1 MKYFFENR
9 NRICVQKELNA
20 KSEYIKW
27 MKLILRRS
35 KEIGK
40 IEIPISAVIIDENGR
55 CIGRGSN
62 KRNSNND
69 PLGHAEIIA
78 LKQAS
83 LLKNDWRFNECQI
96 ITNLEPCTMCASVLI
111 QARMGR
117 VIYGAYDAKRGG
129 LGGSIDLSKH
139 KSSHHKMEVIGG
151 ILEEECKESLQVW
164 FKNLRSL

>member
-117 VIYGAYDAKRGG
+117 VIYGAFDAKRGG

-164 FKNLRSL
+164 FKNLRRQ

>member
-164 FKNLRSL
+164 FKNLRSQ

>member
-9 NRICVQKELNA
+9 NRICVQNEVIANP
-20 KSEYIKW
+20 EYIKW
-27 MKLILRRS
+27 MKFILRRS
-35 KEIGK
+35 KIIGK
-40 IEIPISAVIIDENGR
+40 TEIPISAVIIDEKGR

-96 ITNLEPCTMCASVLI
+96 ITNLEPCTMCTSVLI

-117 VIYGAYDAKRGG
+117 VIYGAYDTKRGG

-151 ILEEECKESLQVW
+151 ILEKECKDNIQLW
-164 FKNLRSL
+164 FKKLRSQ